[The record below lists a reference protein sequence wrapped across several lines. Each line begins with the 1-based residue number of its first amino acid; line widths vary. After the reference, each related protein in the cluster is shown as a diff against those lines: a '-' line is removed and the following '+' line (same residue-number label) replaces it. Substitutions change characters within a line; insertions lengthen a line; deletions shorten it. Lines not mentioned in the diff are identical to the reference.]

1 MMNESANE
9 MNNGMFDLTNAMP
22 HCPVILVL
30 DTSHSMWG
38 QGLADM
44 MSSLKAFYKTIAD
57 VQFLNAQ
64 VDIAAVSMG
73 DNLCM
78 LEEFTPLHSSDLPNR
93 SIRPKGDTPIGAA
106 LELAQEALQAQIS
119 RYQTAGI
126 AFVTPNLIL
135 LSDGKST
142 DDFQRAAEHIR
153 SSVESGKLIC
163 RAIALGK
170 DANMEALASIAGR
183 DRVMVPNFGGM
194 RQTFAQIGQIV
205 SQTYEEEAPEVIIEQ
220 AAPVDQHGGTEYLLD
235 GSNILHWGASRTGI
249 SLKHLL
255 VITDHLKKANQAF
268 QVFFDATAPHVLRK
282 NAPQGADVYEKLLKD
297 DPEHFCQVPAGTRA
311 DDFLLLQADAN
322 KDALILTQDLFRDH
336 VDKYPWLKTE
346 RRVIP
351 GMVMNNLIFFPEIS
365 LQISIPAPEKDTLNS
380 L

>member
-1 MMNESANE
+1 
-9 MNNGMFDLTNAMP
+9 
-22 HCPVILVL
+22 
-30 DTSHSMWG
+30 
-38 QGLADM
+38 
-44 MSSLKAFYKTIAD
+44 
-57 VQFLNAQ
+57 
-64 VDIAAVSMG
+64 
-73 DNLCM
+73 
-78 LEEFTPLHSSDLPNR
+78 
-93 SIRPKGDTPIGAA
+93 
-106 LELAQEALQAQIS
+106 
-119 RYQTAGI
+119 
-126 AFVTPNLIL
+126 
-135 LSDGKST
+135 
-142 DDFQRAAEHIR
+142 
-153 SSVESGKLIC
+153 
-163 RAIALGK
+163 
-170 DANMEALASIAGR
+170 MEALASIAGR

-205 SQTYEEEAPEVIIEQ
+205 SQTYEEEAPKVIIEQ

-268 QVFFDATAPHVLRK
+268 QVFFDASAPHVLKK
-282 NAPQGADVYEKLLKD
+282 NAPQEADVYEKLLKD